1 MSAGVALQHLGWC
14 GREATL
20 LAAGSVPPGRSL
32 WGIRRTT
39 SGPAWD
45 RFQWVWCTFESSS
58 SFAGSAQIG
67 PSC

>member
-1 MSAGVALQHLGWC
+1 MSAGVALQHLGRC

-39 SGPAWD
+39 SGPA
-45 RFQWVWCTFESSS
+45 
-58 SFAGSAQIG
+58 
-67 PSC
+67 